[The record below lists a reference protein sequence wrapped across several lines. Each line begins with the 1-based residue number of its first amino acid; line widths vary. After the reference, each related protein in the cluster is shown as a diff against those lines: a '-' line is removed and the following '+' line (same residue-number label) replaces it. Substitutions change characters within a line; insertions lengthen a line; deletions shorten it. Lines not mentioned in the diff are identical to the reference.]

1 MNRISKFIGISSI
14 FFVIFISTN
23 EYYLKYTFSEYFP
36 SQYPVYVYSKS
47 YKSNQTSLN
56 TDCDFLNLCG
66 NYQDNKLTVLLQS
79 TNNNILDIS
88 YIGTYIKLPFP

>member
-1 MNRISKFIGISSI
+1 MYIQKD
-14 FFVIFISTN
+14 
-23 EYYLKYTFSEYFP
+23 
-36 SQYPVYVYSKS
+36 
-47 YKSNQTSLN
+47 YKSNQTSPN

>member
-1 MNRISKFIGISSI
+1 MNGIFKFIVISSI

-23 EYYLKYTFSEYFP
+23 EYYMKYTFSESFP

-47 YKSNQTSLN
+47 YKSNQTTLN

-66 NYQDNKLTVLLQS
+66 NYQDNKLSGLLQP
-79 TNNNILDIS
+79 TNNNIWDIS
-88 YIGTYIKLPFP
+88 YIGSYIKLPFP

>member
-36 SQYPVYVYSKS
+36 SQYPIYVYSKS

-79 TNNNILDIS
+79 TNNILDIS